1 MRDFGQIGN
10 FHALALALAASRAT
24 SDEDRACFQR
34 PGRQRLF
41 GMHLVAG
48 VNHAVHGSGQQGR
61 PVAGGRKVFH
71 AMHLAAGVYE
81 RDTLAHGLHFGLAQ
95 RAGESVNLTVD
106 VGLGHV
112 VQINQRDG
120 AHAAARQRFR
130 RP

>member
-1 MRDFGQIGN
+1 
-10 FHALALALAASRAT
+10 
-24 SDEDRACFQR
+24 
-34 PGRQRLF
+34 
-41 GMHLVAG
+41 MHLVAG
-48 VNHAVHGSGQQGR
+48 VNHAVHGGGQQGR

-81 RDTLAHGLHFGLAQ
+81 RDALAHGLHFGLAQ
-95 RAGESVNLTVD
+95 RAGKGVNLTID